1 MADGEMNLSNEISGD
16 VLAKPSRRWVLQA
29 GAALG
34 GGLLVGAVG
43 VNAAAAATAAGKAP
57 YFQPNVWVRVGR
69 DGLVTVIL
77 PKSEMGQGVNTAL
90 PLMVAEELSVDVDQI
105 RVELAPAGAKYG
117 AGEMG
122 QTTGGSTSVRTTF
135 EPLRQAGAAARV
147 MLVAAAAK
155 AWNVDTA
162 SCTTAN
168 CQVLHVSTGRKMDY
182 GALVDAAATIPA
194 PEKVALKSAGDY
206 KLLGKPL
213 RRMDAPGKVNG
224 TAQFG
229 IDAMPAGLKLAAIAQ
244 CPVFGGKLGSYDE
257 AAAMQVKGVVKVVKV
272 SDSSVAVVADHTGAA
287 KKGLAAL
294 KVQWNPGDN
303 AKVQQADILSDLAAA
318 AKKAPGA
325 EAHKKGDVDKA
336 MAGAAKKIE
345 AVYEAPFLA
354 HAPMEPIN
362 CTASVTPA
370 GVEVW
375 IGHQSPD
382 MAQAAAAKTAGVPV
396 EKVQIHNHIIGGGF
410 GRKVETDM
418 VEQAVTLSKAVGA
431 PVKLIWSREE
441 DIQHDFYRPY
451 YYDTISAGLDASG
464 KPVAWKHRVTSSA
477 VMARFMP
484 QFFKGLDN
492 DAVDGAETP
501 YEWADMRVDFVQ
513 QESHVPTGF
522 WRGVGPTHN
531 IFVVESFMDE
541 LAHAAGK
548 DPVEY
553 RQAMLKNPRTKA
565 VLALAAEKAGW
576 GKPLPKG
583 WGRGVSVQHSWGTLM
598 SQVHEVEVTPDGEV
612 KVHRVVIAIDCG
624 QMINP
629 ETVRAQAEGGVLFG
643 LTAAL
648 QGEITIKDGR
658 VEQSNFNNYLPLR
671 MRDTP
676 KIEVYLVEN
685 HEAPGGMGEPPTAG
699 AAPALFNAVFAATGK
714 RVRQIPL
721 NKTKLV

>member
-1 MADGEMNLSNEISGD
+1 MADGEMNLSNQTQ
-16 VLAKPSRRWVLQA
+16 PSRRWILQA

-34 GGLLVGAVG
+34 GGLLVGAAP
-43 VNAAAAATAAGKAP
+43 AAMAQGPKAAF
-57 YFQPNVWVRVGR
+57 FQPNVWVRVGR

-135 EPLRQAGAAARV
+135 TPLRQAGAAARV

-155 AWNVDTA
+155 AWKVDVA
-162 SCTTAN
+162 SCTTQS

-182 GALVDAAATIPA
+182 GALVDVAATLPV
-194 PEKVALKSAGDY
+194 PEKVELKAAGDY
-206 KLLGKPL
+206 KLLGKPR
-213 RRMDAPGKVNG
+213 RRMDGPGKVNG
-224 TAQFG
+224 TTKFG
-229 IDAMPAGLKLAAIAQ
+229 IDALPAGVKLAAIAQ
-244 CPVFGGKLGSYDE
+244 SPVFGGKIASYDE
-257 AAAMQVKGVVKVVKV
+257 AAAMAVKGVVKVVKV
-272 SDSSVAVVADHTGAA
+272 SDSSVAVIADHTGAA

-294 KVQWNPGDN
+294 KVQWDAGPN
-303 AKVQQADILSDLAAA
+303 AKVQQADIVAALDKASLSTGK
-318 AKKAPGA
+318 AKP
-325 EAHKKGDVDKA
+325 AHTKGDADKA
-336 MAGAAKKIE
+336 MAGAAKKVE
-345 AVYEAPFLA
+345 AVYQAPFLA

-370 GVEVW
+370 GVEIW
-375 IGHQSPD
+375 MGHQAPD
-382 MAQAAAAKTAGVPV
+382 LAQAAAAKTAGVPV
-396 EKVQIHNHIIGGGF
+396 DKVVVHNHLLGGGF

-418 VEQAVTLSKAVGA
+418 VEQAVILSKAAGV
-431 PVKLIWSREE
+431 PVKLVWSREE

-451 YYDTISAGLDASG
+451 YHDRFAAGLDASG
-464 KPVAWKHRVTSSA
+464 KPVAWTHRVTSSS
-477 VMARFMP
+477 VMARFLP
-484 QFFKGLDN
+484 QFFNGLDN

-501 YEWADMRVDFVQ
+501 YAWNDMKVDYVQ

-541 LAHAAGK
+541 LAHAAGQ
-548 DPVEY
+548 DPVAY
-553 RQAMLKNPRTKA
+553 RQAMLTNPRTKA
-565 VLALAAEKAGW
+565 VLALAAEKGNW

-583 WGRGVSVQHSWGTLM
+583 WGRGVSVQHSWETLM
-598 SQVHEVEVTPDGEV
+598 AQVHEVEVTPEGEV

-624 QMINP
+624 QMMNP

-658 VEQSNFNNYLPLR
+658 VEQSNFNNYTPMR
-671 MRDTP
+671 MKDAP
-676 KIEVYLVEN
+676 KIEVYLTES

-714 RVRQIPL
+714 RIREIPL
-721 NKTKLV
+721 SKAKLV